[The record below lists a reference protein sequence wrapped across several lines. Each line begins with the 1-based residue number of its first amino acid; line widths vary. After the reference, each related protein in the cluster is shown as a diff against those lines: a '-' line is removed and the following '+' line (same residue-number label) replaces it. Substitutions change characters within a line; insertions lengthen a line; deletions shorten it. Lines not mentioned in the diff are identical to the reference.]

1 LGISCTIVIAIFRN
15 KRCHLKRQWY
25 NNAIDQQNDIVNWV
39 SSIFISNNLS
49 DDNLL
54 NPKRPLIFV
63 PGIRTSRLAIRK
75 ENGSLEQFWPLM
87 PHEFLIKEKLDRVF
101 HYLETNIHL
110 KPDDNNND
118 DIKIMAT
125 GLIPFAYD
133 GLIKSILAWGYK
145 PNSDFWIFPY
155 DWRQSN
161 KISGR
166 LLAKFIEEK
175 TEGKSDDNGVDI
187 ISHSMGGI
195 IAQAASQNGAPI
207 RRVAYVACP
216 HLGSP
221 LAYFILHPLI
231 DSRRF
236 IGSAYHNYPSST
248 YWQPNGADKNVER
261 RKTLYHRRKEL
272 FVKFPSMYEL
282 LPDES
287 YLRNR
292 AILLTDGKPESGAE
306 DTYLKNDWAF
316 KEKDMRSNVMNA
328 MEFKRELGEELLPQ
342 QQDVLL
348 VCGTN
353 QLTCDTIHYKTS
365 YHVSTTERRP
375 SYLMQQ
381 GFSLPYD
388 SGQGGDGYVPL
399 TSAMASTSGTTPAY
413 TNSVFIPEAHTV
425 LSNAKATIEAI
436 GRFLA
441 A

>member
-1 LGISCTIVIAIFRN
+1 M
-15 KRCHLKRQWY
+15 
-25 NNAIDQQNDIVNWV
+25 
-39 SSIFISNNLS
+39 
-49 DDNLL
+49 

-75 ENGSLEQFWPLM
+75 ENGSLEHFWPLM
-87 PHEFLIKEKLDRVF
+87 PHEFLIRAKLDRVF
-101 HYLETNIHL
+101 RYLEANIRL
-110 KPDDNNND
+110 KADDDDDDNV
-118 DIKIMAT
+118 KVVAT
-125 GLIPFAYD
+125 SLIPFAYD
-133 GLIKSILAWGYK
+133 GLIKSILTWGYK
-145 PNSDFWIFPY
+145 PNFDFWIFPY

-161 KISGR
+161 RISGH

-175 TEGKSDDNGVDI
+175 TEGKCYDGDGVDI

-195 IAQAASQNGAPI
+195 IAQAASLNGAPI
-207 RRVAYVACP
+207 RRVAYIACP

-221 LAYFILHPLI
+221 LAYFILHPQI

-236 IGSAYHNYPSST
+236 IGSAYHDYPSST
-248 YWQPNGADKNVER
+248 YWQPNNDTGNNNNNNNNIER
-261 RKTLYHRRKEL
+261 RKSLYQRRKEL

-306 DTYLKNDWAF
+306 DTYLKNECAF
-316 KEKDMRSNVMNA
+316 KEKDMRSGVIKA
-328 MEFKRELGEELLPQ
+328 MEFKKELGEELPQ
-342 QQDVLL
+342 RQDVLL
-348 VCGTN
+348 ICGTN
-353 QLTCDTIHYKTS
+353 QMTCDTIHYRTS
-365 YHVSTTERRP
+365 YQASITERRP

-388 SGQGGDGYVPL
+388 SGQGGDGYVPV
-399 TSAMASTSGTTPAY
+399 TSAMALISGKPTY
-413 TNSVFIPEAHTV
+413 SNSVFIPEAHTV
-425 LSNAKATIEAI
+425 LSNSKATIEAI

>member
-1 LGISCTIVIAIFRN
+1 M
-15 KRCHLKRQWY
+15 
-25 NNAIDQQNDIVNWV
+25 
-39 SSIFISNNLS
+39 
-49 DDNLL
+49 

-75 ENGSLEQFWPLM
+75 ENGSLEHFWPLM
-87 PHEFLIKEKLDRVF
+87 PHEFLIRAKLDRVF
-101 HYLETNIHL
+101 RYLEANIRL
-110 KPDDNNND
+110 KADDDDDNV
-118 DIKIMAT
+118 KVVAT
-125 GLIPFAYD
+125 SLIPFAYD
-133 GLIKSILAWGYK
+133 GLIKSILTWGYK
-145 PNSDFWIFPY
+145 PNFDFWIFPY

-161 KISGR
+161 RISGH

-175 TEGKSDDNGVDI
+175 TEGKCNDGVDI

-195 IAQAASQNGAPI
+195 IAQAASLNGAPI
-207 RRVAYVACP
+207 RRVAYIACP

-221 LAYFILHPLI
+221 LAYFILHPQI

-236 IGSAYHNYPSST
+236 IGSAYHDYPSST
-248 YWQPNGADKNVER
+248 YWQPNNDTGNNNNNNNNIER
-261 RKTLYHRRKEL
+261 RKSLYQRRKEL

-306 DTYLKNDWAF
+306 DTYLKNECAF
-316 KEKDMRSNVMNA
+316 KEKDMRSGVIKA
-328 MEFKRELGEELLPQ
+328 MEFKKELGEELPQ
-342 QQDVLL
+342 RQDVLL
-348 VCGTN
+348 ICGTN
-353 QLTCDTIHYKTS
+353 QMTCDTIHYRTS
-365 YHVSTTERRP
+365 YQASITERRP

-388 SGQGGDGYVPL
+388 SGQGGDGYVPV
-399 TSAMASTSGTTPAY
+399 TSAMALISGKPTY
-413 TNSVFIPEAHTV
+413 SNSVFIPEAHTV
-425 LSNAKATIEAI
+425 LSNSKATIEAI

>member
-1 LGISCTIVIAIFRN
+1 M
-15 KRCHLKRQWY
+15 H
-25 NNAIDQQNDIVNWV
+25 
-39 SSIFISNNLS
+39 ISNKLS
-49 DDNLL
+49 NDNLL

-63 PGIRTSRLAIRK
+63 PGIRTSRLAMRK
-75 ENGSLEQFWPLM
+75 ENGSLEHFWPLM
-87 PHEFLIKEKLDRVF
+87 PHEFLIKAKLDRVF
-101 HYLETNIHL
+101 HDLETNIRL
-110 KPDDNNND
+110 KADDNYDDD
-118 DIKIMAT
+118 DIKVVAT

-133 GLIKSILAWGYK
+133 GLIKSILTWGYK
-145 PNSDFWIFPY
+145 PNLDFWIFPY

-161 KISGR
+161 RISGH

-175 TEGKSDDNGVDI
+175 TEGKCGDDGVDI

-195 IAQAASQNGAPI
+195 IARVASLKGAPI
-207 RRVAYVACP
+207 RRAVYVACP

-221 LAYFILHPLI
+221 LAYFILHPQI

-236 IGSAYHNYPSST
+236 IGSAYHNYLPNT
-248 YWQPNGADKNVER
+248 HWQPPNSDINNSNSSDIEH

-306 DTYLKNDWAF
+306 ATYLKNDWAF
-316 KEKDMRSNVMNA
+316 KEKDMRSGVINA
-328 MEFKRELGEELLPQ
+328 MEFKRELGEKLPS
-342 QQDVLL
+342 QDVLL
-348 VCGTN
+348 VCGTK
-353 QLTCDTIHYKTS
+353 QPTCDTIHYRTS
-365 YHVSTTERRP
+365 YHVSITERRP

-388 SGQGGDGYVPL
+388 SGQGGDGYVPV
-399 TSAMASTSGTTPAY
+399 TSAMGSISETPVY
-413 TNSVFIPEAHTV
+413 NNSVFVPEAHTV

-436 GRFLA
+436 TRFLA
-441 A
+441 V